1 MNLSAASSEKIA
13 NLLKTSGVLTA
24 DRLTKIA
31 TQCGPNK
38 EKIVDELLKKFVSE
52 QDIVKVLAKA
62 YNLKTIDLK
71 IGSIKPD
78 GLSAL
83 PVDFVRKEKIVP
95 IGVEANQLKL
105 SNSRSSKVNA
115 TCKN

>member
-38 EKIVDELLKKFVSE
+38 EKIVDELLKKKFVSE

-62 YNLKTIDLK
+62 DNLKTRDLK

-78 GLSAL
+78 GLSA
-83 PVDFVRKEKIVP
+83 
-95 IGVEANQLKL
+95 
-105 SNSRSSKVNA
+105 
-115 TCKN
+115 